1 MAFSLRRM
9 GRYDLA
15 ACLTYIAYSGSSVA
29 VPVVLVEIA
38 GELNFPLSSGGQGA
52 GGALQ
57 ISRSIFMVLAMV
69 LCGFAAGRWG
79 KRLTIGSS
87 VIIMALV
94 IAVYVLFVTLDIPVI
109 HELPFDIRSIIPVEI
124 YKKYTIGY

>member
-1 MAFSLRRM
+1 MAFSLRQM

-15 ACLTYIAYSGSSVA
+15 ACLTYIAYAGSSVA
-29 VPVVLVEIA
+29 SPVVLVEIA
-38 GELNFPLSSGGQGA
+38 GDLNFPLSSGGQGA

-79 KRLTIGSS
+79 KRLTIGCS
-87 VIIMALV
+87 VIIMALGV
-94 IAVYVLFVTLDIPVI
+94 GLAAFAP
-109 HELPFDIRSIIPVEI
+109 S
-124 YKKYTIGY
+124 